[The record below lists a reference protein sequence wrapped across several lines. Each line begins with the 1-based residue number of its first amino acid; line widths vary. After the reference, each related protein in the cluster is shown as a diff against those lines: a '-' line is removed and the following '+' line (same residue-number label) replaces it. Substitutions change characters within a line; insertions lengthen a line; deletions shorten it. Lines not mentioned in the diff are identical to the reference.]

1 MGRKTFLSM
10 FGWMEMKGNKWWGS
24 SIFSPCPPKCFL
36 PKMER
41 KLKGKIENYFWTKMP
56 TCNCTWDSSMLL
68 FFTPFFSPPGRCLPS
83 FFFFF
88 LLIYYAS
95 DASLLFFF
103 FFSFDLLGKLVQSSF
118 FSFSFSFFCF
128 FFFFFFFLLL
138 LFRCDFFYGHDFY
151 FLINLGD

>member
-1 MGRKTFLSM
+1 MTVRVCLFRGEIRWIENFGEKMGRKTFLSM

-41 KLKGKIENYFWTKMP
+41 KLKGKIENHFWTKMP

-88 LLIYYAS
+88 FLLIYYAS

-103 FFSFDLLGKLVQSSF
+103 FFFSFDLLGKLV
-118 FSFSFSFFCF
+118 
-128 FFFFFFFLLL
+128 
-138 LFRCDFFYGHDFY
+138 
-151 FLINLGD
+151 